1 MYRKLVLGAMVER
14 NRKSMRGRVLFS
26 GDGSSCRQR
35 EYFVTGIE
43 LCHLEA
49 TELNSQRVAFFGNSF
64 SVQASTT
71 QGWTL

>member
-1 MYRKLVLGAMVER
+1 
-14 NRKSMRGRVLFS
+14 MRGRVWFPALAVPRGSGELFAAWI
-26 GDGSSCRQR
+26 
-35 EYFVTGIE
+35 V

-49 TELNSQRVAFFGNSF
+49 AELNCQRVAFFGNSF